1 MIVEIAVGIVLLI
14 ALSALVL
21 FLRSSPRLWNP
32 GPQNRDDE
40 GPEGLKRP
48 EGPERPGGGTDCP
61 LCGGHLAPGVRVH
74 SALYPGREFDV
85 MRIYGCPHC
94 RPGRP
99 DSMIQG
105 RMTRGASGGWPCEGG
120 PQPRRCPCC
129 RENLPESG
137 YVLAQVYRKNGRKT
151 HVHVVG
157 CSSCRPGRG

>member
-1 MIVEIAVGIVLLI
+1 MIVEIVVGTVLLI

-21 FLRSSPRLWNP
+21 LLRGSPRPWNSA
-32 GPQNRDDE
+32 PQNRDHE
-40 GPEGLKRP
+40 EPEGLKRP

-61 LCGGHLAPGVRVH
+61 LCGGYLAPGVRVH

-94 RPGRP
+94 RPGRR

-105 RMTRGASGGWPCEGG
+105 PMTRSASGAWPLKGG

>member
-1 MIVEIAVGIVLLI
+1 MIVEIVVGIVLLA

-21 FLRSSPRLWNP
+21 FLRSSPSLWNP
-32 GPQNRDDE
+32 APQNRDHE
-40 GPEGLKRP
+40 E
-48 EGPERPGGGTDCP
+48 PERSEGGSECP

-105 RMTRGASGGWPCEGG
+105 PMTRSASGVWPREGG
-120 PQPRRCPCC
+120 PGPRRCPCC